1 MISITRNYG
10 TIIED
15 PHARVEAA
23 KNDLLD
29 RMYHARELPTMGG
42 REVWLDL
49 LDMYYTGSWDEMIET
64 ISLFTG
70 PGATSSTSISS
81 LQIVE

>member
-23 KNDLLD
+23 KNDL
-29 RMYHARELPTMGG
+29 R
-42 REVWLDL
+42 DL
-49 LDMYYTGSWDEMIET
+49 KIIKEEN
-64 ISLFTG
+64 
-70 PGATSSTSISS
+70 
-81 LQIVE
+81 